1 MKAHYEACRGAGTL
15 ILVPSESFF
24 FRRVVCVGT
33 LMVMLVSAASA
44 QLRYRP
50 TEIGPWRPWHMTATS
65 QARQGRAATAAEVQA
80 WQTRLQE
87 LAAIVRRAPA
97 VAQPV
102 GFAAESWGNLD
113 GYGPPGKGEPAGT
126 KIPLAGSLSFGAFP
140 LIEFMRNGKL
150 ANEDM
155 KGGETHLLH
164 FTMNRIDSG
173 MFSQS
178 MPTEWSGGQ
187 AIGFVQPRTRDTVAG
202 VLTRIDDVMVLISD
216 KNRDRPL
223 WAPITLEEA
232 MAPVLVQRRDV
243 LENRRGSFE
252 KQKREFAEW
261 LTPAKRTER
270 QAQWKQTATALGEQK
285 GREFLA
291 NMERSE
297 AEIEKHNR
305 AVLAPGGSEE
315 RGVQEAE
322 RNLREAESVLAA
334 APAVK
339 TKAACYDKSASQ
351 LAARFRMVEG
361 APPSCAP
368 LVKTNWAFFDPSRP
382 RTDPQVL
389 MLVGFARCLTA
400 ESLAA
405 GDAMRDGC
413 TINRK
418 LVESLDWEAV
428 RAWMNR

>member
-1 MKAHYEACRGAGTL
+1 MKAHSDACRRAGTL
-15 ILVPSESFF
+15 ILVSSESFF
-24 FRRVVCVGT
+24 GRIVCVGT
-33 LMVMLVSAASA
+33 LVVMLVSTASA

-50 TEIGPWRPWHMTATS
+50 TDIGPWRPWHMTATS
-65 QARQGRAATAAEVQA
+65 QARQSRAATAAEVQA
-80 WQTRLQE
+80 WQARLQE
-87 LAAIVRRAPA
+87 LAAIVRRGSA

-102 GFAAESWGNLD
+102 GFAAELWGNLD
-113 GYGPPGKGEPAGT
+113 SYGPPGKSEPAGT

-155 KGGETHLLH
+155 RGGETQLLH
-164 FTMNRIDSG
+164 FTLNRIDSG

-178 MPTEWSGGQ
+178 MPTEWSGGE

-223 WAPITLEEA
+223 WAPIILEEA
-232 MAPVLVQRRDV
+232 MAPVLAQRRNL
-243 LENRRGSFE
+243 LENRRGSLE
-252 KQKREFAEW
+252 KQRREFDQW

-291 NMERSE
+291 NMEKSE
-297 AEIEKHNR
+297 ADIEKHNR
-305 AVLAPGGSEE
+305 AVLAPGGAEE

-322 RNLREAESVLAA
+322 RNLREAEGVLAA
-334 APAVK
+334 APAVN

-351 LAARFRMVEG
+351 LAARFRVMEG
-361 APPSCAP
+361 APPSCEP
-368 LVKTNWAFFDPSRP
+368 LVKTNWAFFDPGRP

-389 MLVGFARCLTA
+389 MLVGLARCLTA

-405 GDAMRDGC
+405 GDATRGGC